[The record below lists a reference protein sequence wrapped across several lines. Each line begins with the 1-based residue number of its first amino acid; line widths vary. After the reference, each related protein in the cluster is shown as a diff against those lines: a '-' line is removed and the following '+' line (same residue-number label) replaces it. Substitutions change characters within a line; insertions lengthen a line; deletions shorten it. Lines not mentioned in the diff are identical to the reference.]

1 MREKR
6 YLFFIL
12 CLSIL
17 LSTPVH
23 AEEKYV
29 TAKIPVECVGENCDE
44 QFTYVLLADGGENQ
58 NDIENSRF
66 SLSDGGKDYFEIKF
80 FCPNTYKYKVK
91 QEKGSDKDTTYD
103 ETVYDV
109 DVYVT
114 EDEKGKMFSEVVVY
128 AGENGEKNSEC
139 KFVNKKVVEASETTP
154 VSANNSGVAGV
165 VKTGDET
172 QVELMV
178 LCLVMSAFVLSVIML
193 YSRLKRKDE

>member
-6 YLFFIL
+6 YLFLIL
-12 CLSIL
+12 CLLVL
-17 LSTPVH
+17 LFTPVH
-23 AEEKYV
+23 ADEKYV
-29 TAKIPVECVGENCDE
+29 TAKIPVACVGENCDE

-58 NDIENSRF
+58 DDVVNSRF
-66 SLSDGGKDYFEIKF
+66 SLSDGDKDYFEIKF
-80 FCPNTYKYKVK
+80 FCPNTYKYKVI

-114 EDEKGKMFSEVVVY
+114 EDENGKMFSEVVVY

-139 KFVNKKVVEASETTP
+139 KFVNKKVVEAPETT
-154 VSANNSGVAGV
+154 SNNSGVAGV

-193 YSRLKRKDE
+193 YRRLKRK